1 MRVKKYLALIFAAI
15 LATTMLTAC
24 PWEEEEDKTDDAA
37 SGTTSGSSPAGED
50 GNSDPDEGDEGK
62 EEGEEETEAE
72 PQNYTFTVAVD
83 TDDQEAPTN
92 FYMQVDDDPVQSG
105 KSENGKCSFT
115 VSLKPGQEYTYLFW
129 ADHADSAEEPESL
142 TSVTYQTGT
151 AAYAAN
157 KKGTPDAVK
166 EAVALEP
173 VTTKVTLTDSSNTL
187 ESITNEETLTITLQA
202 ASTYDVSSGSAS
214 NSIEQKITH
223 TFGQSVS
230 TDSAVFQLL
239 NTLSR
244 GNDKEICSFYTL
256 MNTSG
261 GSNDATITFRGLKM
275 TTPLTVDQSE
285 TTALDI
291 DLSQESVDWTA
302 TAEYAKKKVNDYFY
316 KDNGDP
322 EGTTNSDGG
331 IQNFYLA
338 DGKIGDLEAV
348 ISDIFHEEEVEFNL
362 EGLNTFNKTLDGVY
376 NFFIVKNDTGSTT
389 SFYIYENDQPV
400 CSIAYGGSNT
410 SYTNFSDTV
419 ASKLNK
425 QTT

>member
-1 MRVKKYLALIFAAI
+1 
-15 LATTMLTAC
+15 
-24 PWEEEEDKTDDAA
+24 
-37 SGTTSGSSPAGED
+37 
-50 GNSDPDEGDEGK
+50 
-62 EEGEEETEAE
+62 
-72 PQNYTFTVAVD
+72 
-83 TDDQEAPTN
+83 
-92 FYMQVDDDPVQSG
+92 MQVDDDPVQSG

-129 ADHADSAEEPESL
+129 ANNAASGTEAPQSL

-166 EAVALEP
+166 EAVTLQP
-173 VTTKVTLTDSSNTL
+173 VTTKVTLTNTSDSF
-187 ESITNEETLTITLQA
+187 ESKEGDQLTITLQA

-214 NSIEQKITH
+214 GSANQEIIH
-223 TFGQSVS
+223 TFSPSNPSAG

-256 MNTSG
+256 VSTTP
-261 GSNDATITFRGLKM
+261 GSSNEATITFRDLKM
-275 TTPLTVDQSE
+275 TMDLTKNQSE

-291 DLSQESVDWTA
+291 DLSQPKGAWTA

-322 EGTTNSDGG
+322 EGTTSSYDST
-331 IQNFYLA
+331 QCFYLA
-338 DGKIGDLEAV
+338 EENIDDLKAV
-348 ISDIFHEEEVEFNL
+348 ISDIFHENVTLKIQGGIVFD
-362 EGLNTFNKTLDGVY
+362 KTLDGIY
-376 NFFIVKNDTGSTT
+376 NFSITKISSSNP
-389 SFYIYENDQPV
+389 IYFFVFENDQLV
-400 CSIAYGGSNT
+400 CMIAYVSGSST
-410 SYTNFSDTV
+410 YGYANFSDTV

>member
-62 EEGEEETEAE
+62 EEGGEETEAE
-72 PQNYTFTVAVD
+72 PQDYTFTVAVD

-92 FYMQVDDDPVQSG
+92 FYMQVDDGTVQSG
-105 KSENGKCSFT
+105 TPKDGKCSFT

-129 ADHADSAEEPESL
+129 ADNATSAEEPESL

-256 MNTSG
+256 VSITP
-261 GSNDATITFRGLKM
+261 GSSNEATITFRDLKM
-275 TTPLTVDQSE
+275 TTPLTKSQSE
-285 TTALDI
+285 TAV
-291 DLSQESVDWTA
+291 DLSQPKGAWTA
-302 TAEYAKKKVNDYFY
+302 TAEYAKKKVKDYFY
-316 KDNGDP
+316 KENGDP
-322 EGTTNSDGG
+322 EGTTSSYDGT
-331 IQNFYLA
+331 QCFYLEEE
-338 DGKIGDLEAV
+338 KINDLEAV
-348 ISDIFHEEEVEFNL
+348 ISDIFHENETLKIQNYAVFD
-362 EGLNTFNKTLDGVY
+362 KTLDGVY
-376 NFFIVKNDTGSTT
+376 NFSIRKNDTGGTT
-389 SFYIYENDQPV
+389 FFYICENGQFV
-400 CSIAYGGSNT
+400 CGIAYGSNNT
-410 SYTNFSDTV
+410 NNWTNFSVVSD
-419 ASKLNK
+419 KLK